1 MTSTGSTSQQLI
13 LQAMISIASADGE
26 IDADE
31 MTTLRRL
38 YLKETGE
45 EVSVS
50 DVAKAA
56 RMLQANSAS
65 LSTAL
70 SAASAAMDRTT
81 KESLL
86 RASYLVLLAD
96 GRVAARERKKL
107 QDFAG
112 ALKVPEIHLSV
123 ILEDVSLD
131 D

>member
-1 MTSTGSTSQQLI
+1 MTSTGSTNQQLI

-86 RASYLVLLAD
+86 RASYLELLAD

-112 ALKVPEIHLSV
+112 ALKIPEIHLSV

>member
-50 DVAKAA
+50 DVTKAA
-56 RMLQANSAS
+56 RMLQANAAS

-70 SAASAAMDRTT
+70 SAASPAMDRAT

-86 RASYLVLLAD
+86 RACYLVLLAD

-112 ALKVPEIHLSV
+112 ALKIPEIHLSV